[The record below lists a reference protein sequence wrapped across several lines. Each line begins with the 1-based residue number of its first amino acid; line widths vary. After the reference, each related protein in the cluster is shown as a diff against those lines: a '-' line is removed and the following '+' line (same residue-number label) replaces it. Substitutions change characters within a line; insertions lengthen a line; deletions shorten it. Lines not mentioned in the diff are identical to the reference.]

1 MKFGLKFKEERSRAQ
16 GALMVYDSMNSK
28 GSRINLEFGIRGLG
42 LRMYG
47 LEFVVYG
54 SEFSIKGRGFSV
66 SGQRL
71 RV

>member
-42 LRMYG
+42 
-47 LEFVVYG
+47 F
-54 SEFSIKGRGFSV
+54 
-66 SGQRL
+66 
-71 RV
+71 RVKDVWFIVCGIRFGVQH